1 MATERPRPVLQNEL
15 VVAHDDRHS
24 YMQRMH
30 SLAGPGAYKIPST
43 FQHRTPNLLLRM
55 VQRENYG
62 REFARQNRITATSA
76 DTAESPPTY
85 VAKACIDAA
94 CKPLFALPI
103 TGWLTRDCAPC
114 QLTLANTH
122 RARREQLRK
131 TLQADRWCQDDNVTS
146 PSPSKSGHRASR
158 ESSPRATSPNDR
170 AQRSPSP
177 SSRASSPGRLR
188 WTSADLADIVA
199 DFGEPAEMDE
209 LLSEDAP
216 RMQQKQ
222 LCTFSAPLT
231 YQQYLVSTSYLE
243 RLKKHQQHRRRQR
256 AASQ

>member
-76 DTAESPPTY
+76 DTAESPPT
-85 VAKACIDAA
+85 
-94 CKPLFALPI
+94 
-103 TGWLTRDCAPC
+103 APC